1 MRSTQYDAVVVGS
14 GPNGLAAAI
23 TLQQAGLEVL
33 LVEGKDQLGG
43 GLRSQE
49 LTLPGF
55 VHDVCSAIHPLAAGS
70 PFFKTLPLQEH
81 GLEFLYPPVSAAHPF
96 DNGTAAALFTS
107 LQDTAQSLG
116 KDQQAY
122 LNLMQPLVKS
132 WPAMAPDVLGPLR
145 IPSHPIDLASFG
157 LNALTSATFLA
168 NRFKTQEAR
177 GLWAGMAAHSIQP
190 LSNLTTSAIGLV
202 LMAVGHLQGWP
213 VPKGGSQQIA
223 NALVSY
229 FQSLGGKVET
239 GVYVTSLDQLPKSKA
254 VLLDVT
260 PKQLLEIA
268 GEKLTPFYRK
278 QLYRYRYG
286 MGVFKM
292 DWALDGPI
300 PFTAPECRQAGTI
313 HIGNTL
319 EEIAAS
325 EKASAAGHHPQ
336 KPFVLLAQQSLFD
349 NTRAP
354 KGKHTAWAYCHVPNG
369 STEDMTQAI
378 ENQVERFAPG
388 FKDLI
393 LARHTM
399 NTAQMQ
405 AHNPNY
411 IGGDINGGIIDIGQ
425 LYTRPVVS
433 LSPYQTSA
441 KGLYLC
447 SSSTPPGGGVH
458 GMCGYHAAKRALKD
472 VFHLK
477 APELS
482 TKN

>member
-1 MRSTQYDAVVVGS
+1 MSTTQYDAVVVGS
-14 GPNGLAAAI
+14 GPNGLSAAI
-23 TLQQAGLEVL
+23 VLQQAGLEVL
-33 LVEGKDQLGG
+33 LIEGKDQLGG

-81 GLEFLYPPVSAAHPF
+81 GLEFVYPEVSAAHPF
-96 DNGTAAALFTS
+96 DGGRAAALHLS
-107 LQDTAQSLG
+107 LEETAQALG
-116 KDQQAY
+116 TDWKSY

-132 WPAMAPDVLGPLR
+132 WPGLAKDVLGPLR
-145 IPSHPIDLASFG
+145 IPNHPIDMAAFG

-223 NALVSY
+223 NALASY
-229 FQSLGGKVET
+229 FVSLGGKIET
-239 GVYVTSLDQLPKSKA
+239 GHYVTSLKQLPSHKA
-254 VLLDVT
+254 LLLDVT
-260 PKQLLEIA
+260 PKQLLDIA
-268 GEKLTPFYRK
+268 GEKLSPFYRG
-278 QLYRYRYG
+278 QLQRYRYG
-286 MGVFKM
+286 MGVFKI

-300 PFTAPECRQAGTI
+300 PFSAPECRQAGTI
-313 HIGNTL
+313 HLGNTL
-319 EEIAAS
+319 EEIATSERESAS
-325 EKASAAGHHPQ
+325 GKHPE

-354 KGKHTAWAYCHVPNG
+354 QGKHTAWAYCHVPNG
-369 STEDMTQAI
+369 STIDMTDAI
-378 ENQVERFAPG
+378 ERQVERFAPG
-388 FKDLI
+388 FRDLI

-411 IGGDINGGIIDIGQ
+411 IGGDINGGIIDLGQ
-425 LYTRPVVS
+425 LYTRPVVT

-441 KGLYLC
+441 KGIYIC

-458 GMCGYHAAKRALKD
+458 GMCGFHAARRALKD
-472 VFHLK
+472 VFRLP
-477 APELS
+477 APILS
-482 TKN
+482 